1 MEHELCLT
9 EFQKSKIYRTE
20 YYAKNR
26 AKIQKYQREYYRKY
40 VKKNEKKSRGFAW
53 RGEKM
58 SGMKIIHLKEPIIL
72 EFL

>member
-1 MEHELCLT
+1 MVNEAGLT
-9 EFQKSKIYRTE
+9 EFEKSKIYRTE

-58 SGMKIIHLKEPIIL
+58 VGLKITHLKEPIIL